1 VLQLLMDVWIGE
13 RELRTTNGVAAV
25 VGCDDFDAETF
36 DFFEQRDN
44 HFFREEESV
53 EGEAKLYS
61 AVTKWA
67 FGC

>member
-1 VLQLLMDVWIGE
+1 M
-13 RELRTTNGVAAV
+13 
-25 VGCDDFDAETF
+25 GCDDFDAETF
-36 DFFEQRDN
+36 DFFEERDD

-67 FGC
+67 FGS